1 MKIHPAKQGSADW
14 LKARSTI
21 PTASCFD
28 RILTPG
34 KLEPSKSQGKYL
46 AELLAA
52 WWLGNPLD
60 DMSSSFMQRGTEL
73 EPEAAAWYCFD
84 KGVSIEECGL
94 CLSDDERA
102 GASPDRLV
110 DDDGILEIKC
120 PSPAVHM
127 HYMLNGFDDYA
138 LQVQGQLWI
147 TGRAWAD
154 KVSYHP
160 VIPAVVIRVE
170 RDEKIIAAIARE
182 VGAFCDRL
190 DALKKQYDPQR
201 LAALN
206 GEVPSAFNELSHPF

>member
-1 MKIHPAKQGSADW
+1 MKIHSAKQGSAEW

-84 KGVSIEECGL
+84 KGVCIEECGL

-120 PSPAVHM
+120 PAPATHM
-127 HYMLNGFDDYA
+127 DYMLHGFGDYT

-147 TGRAWAD
+147 TGRKWCD

-160 VIPAVVIRVE
+160 TIPAVVLRVE

-190 DALKKQYDPQR
+190 DELKKQYDPQR

-206 GEVPSAFNELSHPF
+206 GEVPSALVTQDHPF